1 MQSAAC
7 LICLID
13 EDVNSYIPSSGS
25 DNGVCEHKELQ
36 KSESPSAMASRVKLG
51 KVWAKKWAPEGR
63 WDGEDRDDRS
73 RW

>member
-36 KSESPSAMASRVKLG
+36 KSESPSAMASHG
-51 KVWAKKWAPEGR
+51 ENWAKSGQRNGHLRVGR
-63 WDGEDRDDRS
+63 MERTGRTD
-73 RW
+73 

>member
-36 KSESPSAMASRVKLG
+36 KSESPSAMASPR
-51 KVWAKKWAPEGR
+51 AGR
-63 WDGEDRDDRS
+63 MERTGRTD
-73 RW
+73 